1 MKVLEVSG
9 KVPDPSPGLCAAP
22 VSFPCPKPNWCPFP
36 PSFADGRCH
45 LASQEQWPQG
55 GTSAPRLHWAQGA
68 RSPCLGWGGSR
79 SLCCSPPTPVTLPF
93 PLGSLP
99 NPLLPR
105 VTSLGPGT
113 RCFIFNSPPLPL
125 GELRERR
132 EGRPLGCSLLLCPSA
147 QPVSL
152 MLRLASLLG
161 VSLFPACPPSLSWP
175 VFCLA
180 ALVSIP
186 SVRVFHLL
194 SALSAFSFYSFLL
207 SSLFSPLVLFSSP
220 LFFPGLLP
228 SLSSSALTL
237 LSHCPCPMVASHP
250 VAWASIRACPF
261 RLRWE
266 VGVGGGS
273 GG

>member
-1 MKVLEVSG
+1 M
-9 KVPDPSPGLCAAP
+9 
-22 VSFPCPKPNWCPFP
+22 
-36 PSFADGRCH
+36 
-45 LASQEQWPQG
+45 
-55 GTSAPRLHWAQGA
+55 
-68 RSPCLGWGGSR
+68 
-79 SLCCSPPTPVTLPF
+79 CCSPPTPVTLPF

-180 ALVSIP
+180 ALASMP

-207 SSLFSPLVLFSSP
+207 SSLFSALVLFSSP

-237 LSHCPCPMVASHP
+237 LSHCPCPVVASHP

-261 RLRWE
+261 RLRW
-266 VGVGGGS
+266 GVGGRQWWLKYLS
-273 GG
+273 GGALGQKLFSPLSRCSLEGYGRGPETGACSRPGPCRAVRPFPSVPGFSRPLDTMESWISENSPSSCFIFFTCQQ

>member
-1 MKVLEVSG
+1 M
-9 KVPDPSPGLCAAP
+9 C
-22 VSFPCPKPNWCPFP
+22 
-36 PSFADGRCH
+36 
-45 LASQEQWPQG
+45 
-55 GTSAPRLHWAQGA
+55 WA
-68 RSPCLGWGGSR
+68 
-79 SLCCSPPTPVTLPF
+79 PPTPGTLPF

-152 MLRLASLLG
+152 MLRLASLQG
-161 VSLFPACPPSLSWP
+161 VSLLPACPPFPSWP
-175 VFCLA
+175 VFCLG

-186 SVRVFHLL
+186 SFLVFHLL
-194 SALSAFSFYSFLL
+194 SALSTFSFHSFL

-220 LFFPGLLP
+220 LFFPGLPSSSPFSFALTCSPCALVPWWPLTWWSGPP
-228 SLSSSALTL
+228 SL
-237 LSHCPCPMVASHP
+237 P
-250 VAWASIRACPF
+250 VPS
-261 RLRWE
+261 
-266 VGVGGGS
+266 GS
-273 GG
+273 DRELGAG